1 MNLQGEI
8 EKRRLSIV
16 IKASLCNV
24 MESQVIISVEILES
38 MRICVTV
45 YVGKQTACP
54 IQHL

>member
-16 IKASLCNV
+16 ITASLCNV
-24 MESQVIISVEILES
+24 TESQVIISVEILES